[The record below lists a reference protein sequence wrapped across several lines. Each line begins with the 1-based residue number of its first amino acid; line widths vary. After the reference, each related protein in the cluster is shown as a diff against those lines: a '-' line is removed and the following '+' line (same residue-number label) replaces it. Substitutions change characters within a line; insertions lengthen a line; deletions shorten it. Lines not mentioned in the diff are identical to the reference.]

1 MERFY
6 FTYGT
11 SGYPF
16 CGGWTVVKAE
26 SMEMACSLFR
36 AHHPDKIPGLL
47 NCADYYTEE
56 QFLETE
62 MSAKGNFGEFCHE
75 MICCTRTLTNQKGES
90 GNA

>member
-1 MERFY
+1 VERVY

-36 AHHPDKIPGLL
+36 VHHPDKISGLL
-47 NCADYYTEE
+47 NCADVYTEE
-56 QFLETE
+56 QFKRTE
-62 MSAKGNFGEFCHE
+62 MAGPKGNFNRFCHE
-75 MICCTRTLTNQKGES
+75 VITLRREAATN
-90 GNA
+90 

>member
-1 MERFY
+1 MERVY

-36 AHHPDKIPGLL
+36 VHHPDKISGLL
-47 NCADYYTEE
+47 NCADVYTEE
-56 QFLETE
+56 QFLKTE
-62 MSAKGNFGEFCHE
+62 MPKTGNFGEFCHE
-75 MICCTRTLTNQKGES
+75 RIYCTHIITNQKGADS
-90 GNA
+90 NA